1 MDGEM
6 AERLYQAA
14 EDSLHAAFASW
25 AAAFDAAQATGNDRV
40 RWIVEEAA
48 WNANRRAKAV
58 RNLAWELA
66 DEVLTASREQVREQL
81 LGQ

>member
-1 MDGEM
+1 MDSEM

-14 EDSLHAAFASW
+14 EDSLRAALAAW
-25 AAAFDAAQATGNDRV
+25 GAAFDAAQATGNDRL

-48 WNANRRAKAV
+48 WNAKGRANVV
-58 RNLAWELA
+58 RNLARELA
-66 DEVLTASREQVREQL
+66 DEALTASREQVREQL